1 MKKLTLL
8 FLFVGLISPL
18 SQAQTLTA
26 PVAKATLYPEGA
38 QIQRKGSTRIA
49 QGHQTLTIT
58 DLPDWLDPNNI
69 RVSLPEEVKILSV
82 AYHKNYLQENT
93 TPPQIAS
100 LKKQIQAQEAEMAD
114 VEAREKAA
122 LLQMQYLDEQKAGPA
137 SQNAEQYAATLNL
150 LEKRAYNIQKKLYQL
165 SVQKEPLQQKL
176 NELKAQLRQEE
187 QAHQQRRGVV
197 KVEVYASRITSA
209 DLSLQYFTNRAYW
222 RNTYNARVSNLKD
235 SLQLEQ
241 KAEAIQQTGENWE
254 NVELEFASAKPTQN
268 QSLPALHPWQLGFF
282 SPAARDIYSTAG
294 QAAGVTE
301 DAVTIRG
308 SRSRGKVE
316 FIDGVK
322 VQGNAQYQDVGPTDR
337 LSFQSIALPRKVN
350 LASGSQAKTFDL
362 RTIHL
367 GAEYVYLSRPHQD
380 QAVYLTAL
388 ITDWEQYNLQSG
400 QMDLFNGNTYIG
412 KYFFNHRSP
421 ADTLELNLGKDD
433 NFKVHMESKTTL
445 ETKMLSSKEEL
456 IHRYTIRIRNSKNNA
471 ARLRVQDQYPISTH
485 EDLSVE
491 VLESTA
497 AEVDAKK
504 GFLTW
509 DTRIPAGE
517 QRTFSFAYKL
527 TYPKNKK
534 PAL

>member
-8 FLFVGLISPL
+8 FLFLGLINSL

-26 PVAKATLYPEGA
+26 PVAKATLYPDGA
-38 QIQRKGSTRIA
+38 QIHRKGTTRIA
-49 QGHQTLTIT
+49 QGHQTITIT
-58 DLPDWLDPNNI
+58 NLPDWLNPNNI

-93 TPPQIAS
+93 TPPQIAE
-100 LKKQIQAQEAEMAD
+100 LKNQIKKQEAEIAD

-122 LLQMQYLDEQKAGPA
+122 LLQMQYLHEQKAGSAP
-137 SQNAEQYAATLNL
+137 QNAEQYAATLNL
-150 LEKRAYNIQKKLYQL
+150 LEKRVYDIQKKLYQL
-165 SVQKEPLQQKL
+165 SVQKEPLMQKL
-176 NELKAQLRQEE
+176 NELKAELRQEE

-197 KVEVYASRITSA
+197 RVEVYASRINSA

-222 RNTYNARVSNLKD
+222 RNTYNARVSNLND

-268 QSLPALHPWQLGFF
+268 QSLPALHPWQLGFLNPNLNRHYNAKPKKF
-282 SPAARDIYSTAG
+282 ELSQNENMALP
-294 QAAGVTE
+294 
-301 DAVTIRG
+301 
-308 SRSRGKVE
+308 
-316 FIDGVK
+316 GVK
-322 VQGNAQYQDVGPTDR
+322 SGGLPAQYGDASPTDR

-367 GAEYVYLSRPHQD
+367 SAEYVYLCRPHQD

-433 NFKVHMESKTTL
+433 NFKVHMESRTTL
-445 ETKMLSSKEEL
+445 ETKMLSTKEEL
-456 IHRYTIRIRNSKNNA
+456 IHRYTIRIRNSKNKET
-471 ARLRVQDQYPISTH
+471 RLRVQDQYPISTH
-485 EDLSVE
+485 EDLNVE
-491 VLESTA
+491 LLESSA
-497 AEVDAKK
+497 DEVNAKK

-527 TYPKNKK
+527 TYPKSKK